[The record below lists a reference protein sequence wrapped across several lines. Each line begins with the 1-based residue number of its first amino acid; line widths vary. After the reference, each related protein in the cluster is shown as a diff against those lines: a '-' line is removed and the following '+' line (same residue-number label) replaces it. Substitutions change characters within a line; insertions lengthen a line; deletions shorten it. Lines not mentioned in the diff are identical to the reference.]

1 MFKKFMYIILFS
13 PLVFGLLC
21 LMIPISFHLSYE
33 EPIFSNAI
41 EHCKDK
47 DNIITSDRGTLQDQC
62 IDKYMYTP
70 WFGELFLTFI
80 ALICFI
86 FYILIFIFYF
96 LKKIRLIY

>member
-13 PLVFGLLC
+13 PLIFGLFC
-21 LMIPISFHLSYE
+21 LIIPISFHLSHE

-70 WFGELFLTFI
+70 WLGELFLTFI

-86 FYILIFIFYF
+86 FYIPIFIFYLF
-96 LKKIRLIY
+96 KKIRLIY